1 MKYGKLVLSIAL
13 DLVGMASYFFPGIG
27 ETADFVWAPISG
39 FLITRMYP
47 DRAGRIGGFIGF
59 LEELIP
65 GMDFIPTF
73 TLMWVYV
80 HLLKKDK
87 YLKKRAT

>member
-1 MKYGKLVLSIAL
+1 MNYGKLLLSILL
-13 DLVGMASYFFPGIG
+13 DLVGMASYFIPGIG
-27 ETADFVWAPISG
+27 EMADFIWAPVSG

-47 DRAGRIGGFIGF
+47 DRTGRIGGFIGF

-80 HLLKKDK
+80 HVLKKGK
-87 YLKKRAT
+87 VMKKPTI